1 MMQSTLQKFS
11 ETRKKTPSTSA
22 KQTGQNDNRA
32 TVTTVFSINFS
43 RMISVE
49 VYSTFMVVMVVK

>member
-1 MMQSTLQKFS
+1 MLPNFFQ
-11 ETRKKTPSTSA
+11 TRKKTPSTSA
-22 KQTGQNDNRA
+22 KQTEPIDNRA

-43 RMISVE
+43 RTISVE